1 MPYSYFSSKFDFH
14 SFLGSAEERLAL
26 ETAVMYG
33 IKKQTT
39 QDTVYQPQ
47 TDVEM
52 EFQAQKAVLGSDFKV
67 TITFRNKSRN
77 YYTATTYLS
86 GNIVFY
92 TGVTKNEFKK
102 HSFNA
107 KLEPS
112 SCKICIVVFKL
123 ASFFLCVIN
132 CHQCLYPWVET
143 ILVARGRILYWV
155 SGGSTLNSGTAASV
169 V

>member
-1 MPYSYFSSKFDFH
+1 MQYPCFLSKFDFH

-33 IKKQTT
+33 VKKQTT
-39 QDTVYQPQ
+39 QDTTYQPQ
-47 TDVEM
+47 MDVDM
-52 EFQAQKAVLGSDFKV
+52 DFQVQKAVLGSDFKV

-92 TGVTKNEFKK
+92 TGVPKNEFKK
-102 HSFNA
+102 HSFSA

-112 SCKICIVVFKL
+112 SCKTFIDVFKP
-123 ASFFLCVIN
+123 ASFFS
-132 CHQCLYPWVET
+132 
-143 ILVARGRILYWV
+143 V
-155 SGGSTLNSGTAASV
+155 SLTVTNVSTHG
-169 V
+169 